1 MRKPLRVVFVGSF
14 AVALSTAGAGCGGGS
29 STSSPPLP
37 DPGPSSGLNR
47 SEALT
52 SLTATQRTQ
61 LCDWSAG
68 RFGGW
73 GVTKH
78 CADGTTVSSA
88 ESEATCTYQ
97 LSNASASC
105 TATVGNVEDCID
117 QAVPTCSA
125 VPFACLEFLS
135 CGM

>member
-1 MRKPLRVVFVGSF
+1 MRKPLSVVFVGSLVV
-14 AVALSTAGAGCGGGS
+14 AVSTAGAGCGGGS
-29 STSSPPLP
+29 SGSSAPLS

-47 SEALT
+47 SEALR
-52 SLTATQRTQ
+52 SLTAAQRTQ

-78 CADGTTVSSA
+78 CADGSTVSSA
-88 ESEATCTYQ
+88 QSEDTCTYQ
-97 LSNASASC
+97 LSNASSSC

-117 QAVPTCSA
+117 GAVPTCSA
-125 VPFACLEFLS
+125 IPIQCLEFLS
-135 CGM
+135 CAM